1 MNIFVRSLFLLQL
14 SIVCIYGKNS
24 SPNIIVIFGDDIGYG
39 DVGIFGNPTI
49 KTPNLDRMAYEGQK
63 WTNFYSAAS
72 VCTPSRAGLLTGRLP
87 IRSGMMSS
95 KIRVLFPESWSG
107 LQQSEITIAELVKQK
122 KYATMHI
129 GKWHLGHLPDYLP
142 TKQGFDSYYGIP
154 YSNDMDATQPK
165 EKRKWALYNPD
176 RIDYWDVPL
185 MRNEKIIERP
195 ANQYTITKRYTG
207 EAVKFIKKN
216 KDRPFFLYFAH
227 TMTHVPLFRSEKF
240 VDISLAGIYGDVM
253 EEVDWSV
260 GQVLETVR
268 NNNISERTLV
278 IFTSDN
284 GPWLTFDTH
293 GGSAGPLK
301 EGKGSTWEGGMREP
315 TIMWW
320 PGTIPAGTTQ
330 AGMGSTLDLMATV
343 ASITNT
349 KIPKDRKM
357 DSYDL
362 SLAMSMKADSP
373 RNEMFF
379 WRGTKL
385 FAARS
390 GNYKAHFYTMTGYRD
405 RGETRLN
412 TPLLYHLG
420 HDPSEKFDVSRENPE
435 IVTKIQEMANQHVLD
450 IEEVE
455 NQLEKI
461 GERD

>member
-195 ANQYTITKRYTG
+195 AKQYTITKRYTG

-260 GQVLETVR
+260 GQVLETVQ
-268 NNNISERTLV
+268 NNNLSERTLV

-293 GGSAGPLK
+293 GGSAGPLN

-330 AGMGSTLDLMATV
+330 AGLGSTLDLMATV

-420 HDPSEKFDVSRENPE
+420 HDPGEKFDISRQNPE

>member
-1 MNIFVRSLFLLQL
+1 MNIFLRSLFLLQL
-14 SIVCIYGKNS
+14 SIVCIYGKNF

-39 DVGIFGNPTI
+39 DVGVFGNPTI

-122 KYATMHI
+122 KYATMHV

-195 ANQYTITKRYTG
+195 ANQYTITKRYTE
-207 EAVKFIKKN
+207 EAVKFIEKN

-268 NNNISERTLV
+268 NNNLSERTLV

-330 AGMGSTLDLMATV
+330 TGMGSTLDLMATV

-349 KIPKDRKM
+349 KMPKDRKM

-390 GNYKAHFYTMTGYRD
+390 GNYKAHFYTQTGYRD

-420 HDPSEKFDVSRENPE
+420 HDPGEKFDISRQNPE

>member
-122 KYATMHI
+122 KYATMHV

-268 NNNISERTLV
+268 NNNLSERTLV

-420 HDPSEKFDVSRENPE
+420 HDPGEKFDISRQNPE

>member
-39 DVGIFGNPTI
+39 DVGVFGNPTI

-195 ANQYTITKRYTG
+195 ANQYTITKRYTE

-268 NNNISERTLV
+268 NNNLSERTLV

-420 HDPSEKFDVSRENPE
+420 HDPGEKFDISRQNPE

>member
-39 DVGIFGNPTI
+39 DLGVFGNPTI

-87 IRSGMMSS
+87 IRSGMMHS

-122 KYATMHI
+122 KYATMHV

-185 MRNEKIIERP
+185 MRNEKIVERP
-195 ANQYTITKRYTG
+195 ANQHTITKRYTE

-240 VDISLAGIYGDVM
+240 VDKSLAGIYGDAM

-268 NNNISERTLV
+268 KNNLSEKTLV

-284 GPWLTFDTH
+284 GPWLIFDTH

-330 AGMGSTLDLMATV
+330 TGMGSTLDLMATV

-349 KIPKDRKM
+349 KMPKDRKM

-390 GNYKAHFYTMTGYRD
+390 GNYKAHFYTQTGYRD

-420 HDPSEKFDVSRENPE
+420 HDSGEKVDISRENPQ
-435 IVTKIQEMANQHVLD
+435 IITKIKEMANQHILD
-450 IEEVE
+450 IDKVE

>member
-39 DVGIFGNPTI
+39 DVGVFGNPTI

-107 LQQSEITIAELVKQK
+107 LQQSELTIAELVKQK
-122 KYATMHI
+122 KYATMHV

-195 ANQYTITKRYTG
+195 ANQYTITKRYTE

-260 GQVLETVR
+260 GQVLETVQ
-268 NNNISERTLV
+268 NNNLSERTLV

-293 GGSAGPLK
+293 GGSAGPFK
-301 EGKGSTWEGGMREP
+301 EGKCSTLEGGMREP

-420 HDPSEKFDVSRENPE
+420 HDPGEKFDISRQNPE

>member
-39 DVGIFGNPTI
+39 DVGVFGNPTI

-107 LQQSEITIAELVKQK
+107 LQQSELTIAELVKQK
-122 KYATMHI
+122 KYATMHV

-195 ANQYTITKRYTG
+195 ANQYTITKRYTE

-268 NNNISERTLV
+268 NNNLSERTLV

-420 HDPSEKFDVSRENPE
+420 HDPGEKFDISRQNPE
-435 IVTKIQEMANQHVLD
+435 IVTKIQEMASQHISD
-450 IEEVE
+450 IDEVE

>member
-39 DVGIFGNPTI
+39 DVGVFGNPTI

-122 KYATMHI
+122 KYATMHV

-195 ANQYTITKRYTG
+195 ANQYTITKRYTE

-268 NNNISERTLV
+268 NNNLSERTLV

-435 IVTKIQEMANQHVLD
+435 IVTKIQEMASQHISD
-450 IEEVE
+450 IDEVE

>member
-1 MNIFVRSLFLLQL
+1 MKIVVRFVFLTSMITAVLLAQK
-14 SIVCIYGKNS
+14 GP
-24 SPNIIVIFGDDIGYG
+24 PNVVVIFGDDIGYG
-39 DVGIFGNPTI
+39 DVGVFGHPTI
-49 KTPNLDRMAYEGQK
+49 KTPELDRMAREGQK
-63 WTNFYSAAS
+63 WTNFYAAAS

-87 IRSGMMSS
+87 IRSGM
-95 KIRVLFPESWSG
+95 KIRVLFPESLSG
-107 LQQSEITIAELVKQK
+107 LQQSEVTIAELLKQK
-122 KYATMHI
+122 NYATMHV

-142 TKQGFDSYYGIP
+142 NKQGFDSYYGIP

-165 EKRKWALYNPD
+165 EKREWALYNPD

-195 ANQYTITKRYTG
+195 ADQYTITKRYTE

-216 KDRPFFLYFAH
+216 KDQPFFLYFAH
-227 TMTHVPLFRSEKF
+227 TMMHVPLFRSEKF
-240 VDISLAGIYGDVM
+240 VDKSIAGIYGDAM

-260 GQVLETVR
+260 GQVLETLR
-268 NNNISERTLV
+268 KNNLSEKTLV

-284 GPWLTFDTH
+284 GPWLIFDTH

-320 PGTIPAGTTQ
+320 PGTIPSGTTQ
-330 AGMGSTLDLMATV
+330 VGMGSTLDLMATI

-349 KIPKDRKM
+349 KMPKDRKI

-362 SLAMSMKADSP
+362 SMAMKMKADSP

-390 GNYKAHFYTMTGYRD
+390 GNHKAHFYTQTGYRD

-420 HDPSEKFDVSRENPE
+420 HDPGEKVDISRNNPE
-435 IVTKIQEMANQHVLD
+435 IVTKIQEMANQHISD

-461 GERD
+461 GERN

>member
-39 DVGIFGNPTI
+39 DVGVFGNPTI

-107 LQQSEITIAELVKQK
+107 LQQSELTIAELVKQK
-122 KYATMHI
+122 KYATMHV

-195 ANQYTITKRYTG
+195 ANQYTITKRYTE

-260 GQVLETVR
+260 GQVLETVQ
-268 NNNISERTLV
+268 NNNLSERTLV

-420 HDPSEKFDVSRENPE
+420 HDPGEKFDISRQNPE

>member
-1 MNIFVRSLFLLQL
+1 MEFLIPTTWMQL
-14 SIVCIYGKNS
+14 
-24 SPNIIVIFGDDIGYG
+24 
-39 DVGIFGNPTI
+39 NP
-49 KTPNLDRMAYEGQK
+49 R
-63 WTNFYSAAS
+63 
-72 VCTPSRAGLLTGRLP
+72 
-87 IRSGMMSS
+87 
-95 KIRVLFPESWSG
+95 
-107 LQQSEITIAELVKQK
+107 
-122 KYATMHI
+122 
-129 GKWHLGHLPDYLP
+129 
-142 TKQGFDSYYGIP
+142 
-154 YSNDMDATQPK
+154 
-165 EKRKWALYNPD
+165 NPD

-195 ANQYTITKRYTG
+195 ANQYTITKRYTE

-268 NNNISERTLV
+268 NNNLSERTLV

-420 HDPSEKFDVSRENPE
+420 HDPGEKFDISRKNPE
-435 IVTKIQEMANQHVLD
+435 IVIKIQRMANQHILD

>member
-195 ANQYTITKRYTG
+195 ANQYTITKRYTE

-268 NNNISERTLV
+268 NNNLSERTLV

-420 HDPSEKFDVSRENPE
+420 HDPGEKFDISRQNPE

>member
-39 DVGIFGNPTI
+39 DVGVFGNPTI

-107 LQQSEITIAELVKQK
+107 LQQSELTIAELVKQK
-122 KYATMHI
+122 KYATMHV

-195 ANQYTITKRYTG
+195 ANQYTITKRYTE

-268 NNNISERTLV
+268 NNNLSERTLV

-435 IVTKIQEMANQHVLD
+435 IVTKIQEMASQHISD
-450 IEEVE
+450 IDEVE

>member
-14 SIVCIYGKNS
+14 SIFCIYGKNS
-24 SPNIIVIFGDDIGYG
+24 LPNIIVIFGDDIGYG

-87 IRSGMMSS
+87 IRSGMTSS

-122 KYATMHI
+122 KYATMHV

-253 EEVDWSV
+253 EEVDWSI

-268 NNNISERTLV
+268 NNNLSERTLV

-420 HDPSEKFDVSRENPE
+420 HDPGEKFDVSRENPE
-435 IVTKIQEMANQHVLD
+435 IVTKIQEMASQHISD
-450 IEEVE
+450 IDEVE

>member
-107 LQQSEITIAELVKQK
+107 LQQSELTIAELVKQK
-122 KYATMHI
+122 KYATMHV

-195 ANQYTITKRYTG
+195 ANQYTITKRYTE

-268 NNNISERTLV
+268 NNNLSERTLV

-420 HDPSEKFDVSRENPE
+420 HDPGEKFDISRQNPE

>member
-1 MNIFVRSLFLLQL
+1 MKIVVRFVFLTSMITAVLLAQK
-14 SIVCIYGKNS
+14 GP
-24 SPNIIVIFGDDIGYG
+24 PNVVVIFGDDIGYG
-39 DVGIFGNPTI
+39 DVGVFGHPTI
-49 KTPNLDRMAYEGQK
+49 KTPELDRMAREGQK
-63 WTNFYSAAS
+63 WTNFYAAAS

-87 IRSGMMSS
+87 IRSGM
-95 KIRVLFPESWSG
+95 KIRVLFPESLSG
-107 LQQSEITIAELVKQK
+107 LQQSEVTIAELLKQK
-122 KYATMHI
+122 NYATMHV

-142 TKQGFDSYYGIP
+142 NKQGFDSYYGIP

-165 EKRKWALYNPD
+165 EKREWALYNPD

-195 ANQYTITKRYTG
+195 ADQYTITKRYTE

-216 KDRPFFLYFAH
+216 KDQPFFLYFAH
-227 TMTHVPLFRSEKF
+227 TMMHVPLFRSEKF
-240 VDISLAGIYGDVM
+240 VDKSIAGIYGDAM

-260 GQVLETVR
+260 GQVLETLR
-268 NNNISERTLV
+268 KNNLSEKTLV

-284 GPWLTFDTH
+284 GPWLIFDTH

-320 PGTIPAGTTQ
+320 PGTIPSGTTQ
-330 AGMGSTLDLMATV
+330 VGMGSTLDLMATI

-349 KIPKDRKM
+349 KMPKDRKI

-362 SLAMSMKADSP
+362 SMAMKMKADSP

-390 GNYKAHFYTMTGYRD
+390 GNYKAHFYTQTGYRD

-420 HDPSEKFDVSRENPE
+420 HDPGEKVDISRNNPE
-435 IVTKIQEMANQHVLD
+435 IVTKIQEMANQHISD

-461 GERD
+461 GERN

>member
-39 DVGIFGNPTI
+39 DVGVFGNPTI

-122 KYATMHI
+122 KYATMHV

-195 ANQYTITKRYTG
+195 ANQYTITKRYTE

-435 IVTKIQEMANQHVLD
+435 IVTKIQEMASQHISD
-450 IEEVE
+450 IDEVE

>member
-39 DVGIFGNPTI
+39 DVGVFGNPTI

-122 KYATMHI
+122 KYATMHV

-268 NNNISERTLV
+268 NNNLSERTLV

-420 HDPSEKFDVSRENPE
+420 HDPGEKFDISRQNPE

>member
-39 DVGIFGNPTI
+39 DVGVFGNPTI

-122 KYATMHI
+122 KYATMHV

-268 NNNISERTLV
+268 NNNLSERTLV

-435 IVTKIQEMANQHVLD
+435 IVTKIQEMASQHISD
-450 IEEVE
+450 IDEVE

>member
-39 DVGIFGNPTI
+39 DVGVFGNPTI

>member
-107 LQQSEITIAELVKQK
+107 LQQSELTIAELVKQK
-122 KYATMHI
+122 KYATMHV

-268 NNNISERTLV
+268 NNNLSERTLV

-420 HDPSEKFDVSRENPE
+420 HDPGEKFDISRQNPE

>member
-39 DVGIFGNPTI
+39 DVGVFGNPTI

-122 KYATMHI
+122 KYATMHV

-195 ANQYTITKRYTG
+195 ANQYTITKRYTE
-207 EAVKFIKKN
+207 EAVKFMKKN

-268 NNNISERTLV
+268 NNNLSERTLV

-420 HDPSEKFDVSRENPE
+420 HDPGEKFDISRQNPE

>member
-122 KYATMHI
+122 KYATMHV

-195 ANQYTITKRYTG
+195 ANQYTITKRYTE

-268 NNNISERTLV
+268 NNNLSERTLV

-420 HDPSEKFDVSRENPE
+420 HDPGEKFDISRQNPE

>member
-1 MNIFVRSLFLLQL
+1 MITAVLLAQK
-14 SIVCIYGKNS
+14 GP
-24 SPNIIVIFGDDIGYG
+24 PNVVVIFGDDIGYG
-39 DVGIFGNPTI
+39 DVGVFGHPTI
-49 KTPNLDRMAYEGQK
+49 KTPELDRMAREGQK
-63 WTNFYSAAS
+63 WTNFYAAAS

-87 IRSGMMSS
+87 IRSGM
-95 KIRVLFPESWSG
+95 KIRVLFPESLSG
-107 LQQSEITIAELVKQK
+107 LQQSEVTIAELLKQK
-122 KYATMHI
+122 NYATMHV

-142 TKQGFDSYYGIP
+142 NKQGFDSYYGIP

-165 EKRKWALYNPD
+165 EKREWALYNPD

-195 ANQYTITKRYTG
+195 ADQYTITKRYTE

-216 KDRPFFLYFAH
+216 KDQPFFLYFAH
-227 TMTHVPLFRSEKF
+227 TMMHVPLFRSEKF
-240 VDISLAGIYGDVM
+240 VDKSIAGIYGDAM

-260 GQVLETVR
+260 GQVLETLR
-268 NNNISERTLV
+268 KNNLSEKTLV

-284 GPWLTFDTH
+284 GPWLIFDTH

-320 PGTIPAGTTQ
+320 PGTIPSGTTQ
-330 AGMGSTLDLMATV
+330 VGMGSTLDLMATI

-349 KIPKDRKM
+349 KMPKDRKI

-362 SLAMSMKADSP
+362 SMAMKMKADSP

-390 GNYKAHFYTMTGYRD
+390 GNHKAHFYTQTGYRD

-420 HDPSEKFDVSRENPE
+420 HDPGEKVDISRNNPE
-435 IVTKIQEMANQHVLD
+435 IVTKIQEMANQHISD

-461 GERD
+461 GERN

>member
-39 DVGIFGNPTI
+39 DVGVFGNPTI

-122 KYATMHI
+122 KYATMHV

-195 ANQYTITKRYTG
+195 ANQYTITKRYTE

-268 NNNISERTLV
+268 NNNLSERTLV

-420 HDPSEKFDVSRENPE
+420 HDPGEKFDISRQNPE

>member
-39 DVGIFGNPTI
+39 DVGVFGNPTI

-122 KYATMHI
+122 KYATMHV

-195 ANQYTITKRYTG
+195 ANQYTITKRYTE

-260 GQVLETVR
+260 GQVLETVQ
-268 NNNISERTLV
+268 NNNLSERTLV

-420 HDPSEKFDVSRENPE
+420 HDPGEKFDISRQNPE

-455 NQLEKI
+455 TQLEKI

>member
-268 NNNISERTLV
+268 NNNLSERTLV
-278 IFTSDN
+278 IFTFDN

-420 HDPSEKFDVSRENPE
+420 HDPGEKFDISRQNPE

>member
-129 GKWHLGHLPDYLP
+129 GKWHLGHLPDSLP
-142 TKQGFDSYYGIP
+142 TKPGFDSFYGIP

-195 ANQYTITKRYTG
+195 ANQYTITKRYTE

-268 NNNISERTLV
+268 NNNLSERTLV

-420 HDPSEKFDVSRENPE
+420 HDPGEKFDISRQNPE

>member
-107 LQQSEITIAELVKQK
+107 IQQSEITIAELVKQK
-122 KYATMHI
+122 KYATMHV

-268 NNNISERTLV
+268 NNNLSERTLV

-420 HDPSEKFDVSRENPE
+420 HDPGEKFDISRQNPE

>member
-39 DVGIFGNPTI
+39 DVGVFGNPTI

-268 NNNISERTLV
+268 NNNLSERTLV

-420 HDPSEKFDVSRENPE
+420 HDPGEKFDISRQNPE

>member
-1 MNIFVRSLFLLQL
+1 
-14 SIVCIYGKNS
+14 
-24 SPNIIVIFGDDIGYG
+24 
-39 DVGIFGNPTI
+39 
-49 KTPNLDRMAYEGQK
+49 
-63 WTNFYSAAS
+63 
-72 VCTPSRAGLLTGRLP
+72 
-87 IRSGMMSS
+87 
-95 KIRVLFPESWSG
+95 
-107 LQQSEITIAELVKQK
+107 
-122 KYATMHI
+122 
-129 GKWHLGHLPDYLP
+129 
-142 TKQGFDSYYGIP
+142 
-154 YSNDMDATQPK
+154 
-165 EKRKWALYNPD
+165 
-176 RIDYWDVPL
+176 
-185 MRNEKIIERP
+185 MRNEKIVERP
-195 ANQYTITKRYTG
+195 ANQHTITKRYTE

-240 VDISLAGIYGDVM
+240 VDKSLAGIYGDAM

-268 NNNISERTLV
+268 KNNLSEKTLV

-284 GPWLTFDTH
+284 GPWLIFDTH

-330 AGMGSTLDLMATV
+330 TGMGSTLDLMATV

-349 KIPKDRKM
+349 KMPKDRKM

-390 GNYKAHFYTMTGYRD
+390 GNYKAHFYTQTGYRD

-420 HDPSEKFDVSRENPE
+420 HDSGEKVDISRENPQ
-435 IVTKIQEMANQHVLD
+435 IITKIKEMANQHILD
-450 IEEVE
+450 IDKVE

>member
-268 NNNISERTLV
+268 NNNLSERTLV

-420 HDPSEKFDVSRENPE
+420 HDPGEKFDISRQNPE

>member
-1 MNIFVRSLFLLQL
+1 MKIVVRFVFLALMITAVLMAQK
-14 SIVCIYGKNS
+14 G
-24 SPNIIVIFGDDIGYG
+24 SPNVVVIFGDDIGYG
-39 DVGIFGNPTI
+39 DVGVFGHPTI
-49 KTPNLDRMAYEGQK
+49 KTPKLDRMAREGQK
-63 WTNFYSAAS
+63 WTNFYAAAS

-87 IRSGMMSS
+87 IRSGMMHPR
-95 KIRVLFPESWSG
+95 IRVLFPESLSG
-107 LQQSEITIAELVKQK
+107 LQQSEVTIAEVLKQK
-122 KYATMHI
+122 NYTTMHV

-154 YSNDMDATQPK
+154 YSNDMDQTQPQDK
-165 EKRKWALYNPD
+165 HRWALFNPD

-195 ANQYTITKRYTG
+195 ANQYTITKRYTE

-216 KDRPFFLYFAH
+216 KDRPFFLYLAH
-227 TMTHVPLFRSEKF
+227 TMMHVPLFRSEKF
-240 VDISLAGIYGDVM
+240 VDKSIAGIYGDAM

-268 NNNISERTLV
+268 KNNLSEKTLV

-284 GPWLTFDTH
+284 GPWLIFDTH

-349 KIPKDRKM
+349 KMPKDRKM

-390 GNYKAHFYTMTGYRD
+390 GNYKAHFYTQTGYRD

-420 HDPSEKFDVSRENPE
+420 HDPGEKVDISRKKPE
-435 IVTKIQEMANQHVLD
+435 IVTKIQEMANQHILD

-461 GERD
+461 GERN

>member
-39 DVGIFGNPTI
+39 DVGVFGNPTI

-107 LQQSEITIAELVKQK
+107 LQQSELTIAELVKQK
-122 KYATMHI
+122 KYATMHV

-195 ANQYTITKRYTG
+195 ANQYTITKRYTE

-268 NNNISERTLV
+268 NNNLSERTLV

-420 HDPSEKFDVSRENPE
+420 HDPGEKFDISRQNPE